1 MIADVC
7 ATQRIC
13 AASAEMGVVA
23 RALSRQICSM
33 NDLLLN
39 ELDDL
44 QIASGDFVI
53 GDATV
58 QHQRH
63 IILAQKGE
71 YKEHPEIGVGIA
83 NALQDDNPRQILT
96 QIRRNFEYDG
106 MSVQRLEF
114 NDDSTITVD
123 APYT

>member
-1 MIADVC
+1 MVAGVFATAAHVLLMADNC
-7 ATQRIC
+7 F
-13 AASAEMGVVA
+13 VVGA
-23 RALSRQICSM
+23 RCGQICTM
-33 NDLLLN
+33 NDLLLDDV
-39 ELDDL
+39 DDL
-44 QIASGDFVI
+44 QISGGDFVV

-63 IILAQKGE
+63 IIVAQKGE

-83 NALQDDNPRQILT
+83 NALQDENPRQILT

-106 MSVQRLEF
+106 MRVNTLQI
-114 NDDSTITVD
+114 NDNGTITVD